1 MQATRP
7 HGLNI
12 YSFIIQDLWR
22 HLPLE
27 FARAASLENLST
39 EVGTSIAR
47 IKKAPANCRG
57 LTVLV
62 GTITGSSDF
71 LEEIMSIL
79 HFSKY

>member
-39 EVGTSIAR
+39 EVFTSIAR
-47 IKKAPANCRG
+47 IKKPRQNAE
-57 LTVLV
+57 VF
-62 GTITGSSDF
+62 SF
-71 LEEIMSIL
+71 LSGRLPGVRTFWRM
-79 HFSKY
+79 